1 MSYSYE
7 PSQIGEFGLHRIHF
21 ELSDLTLSTPKKLP
35 KVPRSKSAAKV
46 ARPRFGLVSMIG
58 DVRVYLKP
66 RQIFEKFLVE
76 EKRTRLDEIGNSRVE
91 FVAVISTV
99 EPHEV
104 EKWHGL
110 KQLQI
115 KSDTFYAKFLEHGT
129 RKMAPRPFVE

>member
-1 MSYSYE
+1 
-7 PSQIGEFGLHRIHF
+7 
-21 ELSDLTLSTPKKLP
+21 
-35 KVPRSKSAAKV
+35 
-46 ARPRFGLVSMIG
+46 MIG

-91 FVAVISTV
+91 FVASGELFGVISTV

-110 KQLQI
+110 KHTVTHKIVQHLGASRAQVGDKLI
-115 KSDTFYAKFLEHGT
+115 KADKIF
-129 RKMAPRPFVE
+129 FVEAVDDISGLGQFFVYFVSERADVK